1 MLRVVEMAVADVRSR
16 GIDLEIY
23 PADDKE
29 DEAVARE
36 VATKL
41 AADPRVIAV
50 VGHKNSGPSKAAA
63 PVYAEAGLAQ
73 VTQCATDN
81 SLSRSGWRTF
91 FRLCA
96 DNERQAAVAAE
107 HVHARLPFASVVAVH
122 DGTDYGKPLVQ
133 AFARQLSAL
142 SGRPVTV
149 LEMSVGQEDFTAIV
163 GAVKAAAAEVVDL
176 GATEIESSKLMRA
189 LREAG
194 ARPLVV
200 SSEGGPDN

>member
-16 GIDLEIY
+16 GIDLEIH
-23 PADDKE
+23 PVDDKE

-107 HVHARLPFASVVAVH
+107 HIHASLPNARVLAVH
-122 DGTDYGKPLVQ
+122 DGTDYGRPLVE
-133 AFARQLSAL
+133 AFARRVLVAAVRAGVERERLHLVAL
-142 SGRPVTV
+142 AGPQVEARDGAELV
-149 LEMSVGQEDFTAIV
+149 LGVDGVGLV
-163 GAVKAAAAEVVDL
+163 RGDL
-176 GATEIESSKLMRA
+176 H
-189 LREAG
+189 
-194 ARPLVV
+194 
-200 SSEGGPDN
+200 